1 MKKKKII
8 LIILCSIIG
17 LIFLDFIVALSF
29 NNSPIIKIKDYY
41 NGGFVV
47 YKDKGIFS
55 NTYKCSDGKTKTVL
69 KTTKFVCPIKDSKE
83 EEQKE
88 IITITFDTKG
98 GSKIDRITINKETEL
113 ILPKEPTRDGYVFK
127 GWVDKNETPI
137 YNKVLLAEDTTL
149 YAVWEKDE
157 TSNTITITFD
167 TKDGSKIN
175 SISINKETELTLP
188 KEPTRDGYVFKGWV
202 DKNETPI
209 YNKVLL
215 AEDTTLYAVWEKDE
229 TSNTITITFDTKD
242 GSKINSISINK
253 ETELT
258 LPKEPTRD
266 GYVFKG
272 WVDKNETPIYNKVL
286 LAEDTTLYAVWEKVE
301 NKKTSPK
308 TEEPKTNTNKNNNNN
323 STNTNKPN
331 QNANNNT
338 NINNNENPILPEE
351 KPPVVEKTQAEKN
364 DEYRKQL
371 QNKYSVKIAYK
382 NELGNYNINGYGLE
396 KLNDDDKINNC
407 LGEINTTLKN
417 YPNGFFKEMKDYGMP
432 LTIYLVNSISDDVS
446 GLTDAKDKSDI
457 KIMIAPA
464 SLFENTLN
472 HEIMHYIDTYIKVK
486 GYPIDINTTMKDV
499 NPVGFTYGDTSN
511 EYVYYFTSVDNAYFL
526 SAYGKTNYLEDRAVL
541 FSDMMTR
548 TIKKPFYNDGTPIN
562 KKAKLISAQIKEHFN
577 TLSNTGRYYWDRFL

>member
-1 MKKKKII
+1 MNKKKIV
-8 LIILCSIIG
+8 IITLCSIIG
-17 LIFLDFIVALSF
+17 LMFLDFIIALSF
-29 NNSPIIKIKDYY
+29 NNSPIIKFRDYF
-41 NGGFVV
+41 NGGSTV
-47 YKDKGIFS
+47 YIDKGIFT
-55 NTYKCSDGKTKTVL
+55 NTYKCSNGKTKTVL
-69 KTTKFVCPIKDSKE
+69 KTNKYVCHMNDIEKDIKE
-83 EEQKE
+83 A
-88 IITITFDTKG
+88 ITITFDTKG
-98 GSKIDRITINKETEL
+98 GSIIDSITI
-113 ILPKEPTRDGYVFK
+113 G
-127 GWVDKNETPI
+127 
-137 YNKVLLAEDTTL
+137 
-149 YAVWEKDE
+149 KD
-157 TSNTITITFD
+157 
-167 TKDGSKIN
+167 
-175 SISINKETELTLP
+175 
-188 KEPTRDGYVFKGWV
+188 
-202 DKNETPI
+202 
-209 YNKVLL
+209 
-215 AEDTTLYAVWEKDE
+215 
-229 TSNTITITFDTKD
+229 
-242 GSKINSISINK
+242 
-253 ETELT
+253 TELT

-308 TEEPKTNTNKNNNNN
+308 TEEPKTNTNTNNNNN

-338 NINNNENPILPEE
+338 NTNNNENTVLPEE

-382 NELGNYNINGYGLE
+382 NELGNYTINGYGSE
-396 KLNDDDKINNC
+396 KLNDDNKINNC
-407 LGEINTTLKN
+407 LGEIGKTLKN

-432 LTIYLVNSISDDVS
+432 LTIYLVNSISGDVS

-472 HEIMHYIDTYIKVK
+472 HEIMHYIDTYIKDK
-486 GYPIDINTTMKDV
+486 GYPIDINNTMKDV

-511 EYVYYFTSVDNAYFL
+511 DYVYYFTSVDNAYFL
-526 SAYGKTNYLEDRAVL
+526 STYGKKNYLEDRAVL

-548 TIKKPFYNDGTPIN
+548 TFAKDYYDDGTPIN
-562 KKAKLISAQIKEHFN
+562 KKAKLISSQIKEHFN

>member
-8 LIILCSIIG
+8 IITLCSIIG
-17 LIFLDFIVALSF
+17 LIFLDFIIALSF
-29 NNSPIIKIKDYY
+29 NNSPIIKIRDNF
-41 NGGFVV
+41 NGGSTV
-47 YKDKGIFS
+47 YKDKGIFT

-69 KTTKFVCPIKDSKE
+69 KTAKYVCPVKDSKE
-83 EEQKE
+83 EDIKE
-88 IITITFDTKG
+88 AITITFDTKG
-98 GSKIDRITINKETEL
+98 GSIIDSITIGKDTEL
-113 ILPKEPTRDGYVFK
+113 TLPKDPTRDGYVFK

-137 YNKVLLAEDTTL
+137 YNKVLLAEDTIL

-157 TSNTITITFD
+157 TSNTIIITFD
-167 TKDGSKIN
+167 TKGGSKIN
-175 SISINKETELTLP
+175 SITINKDTELILP
-188 KEPTRDGYVFKGWV
+188 KDPTRNGYVFKGWV

-215 AEDTTLYAVWEKDE
+215 AENTTLYA
-229 TSNTITITFDTKD
+229 I
-242 GSKINSISINK
+242 
-253 ETELT
+253 
-258 LPKEPTRD
+258 
-266 GYVFKG
+266 
-272 WVDKNETPIYNKVL
+272 
-286 LAEDTTLYAVWEKVE
+286 WEKVE
-301 NKKTSPK
+301 NKKTSTK
-308 TEEPKTNTNKNNNNN
+308 TEKPKTNTNTNNNNN
-323 STNTNKPN
+323 NTNTNKPN
-331 QNANNNT
+331 PNANNNT
-338 NINNNENPILPEE
+338 NTNNNKNTILPEE

-382 NELGNYNINGYGLE
+382 NELGNYTINGYGSE
-396 KLNDDDKINNC
+396 KLNDDNKINNC
-407 LGEINTTLKN
+407 LGEIDTTLKN
-417 YPNGFFKEMKDYGMP
+417 YPSGFFKEMKDYGMP

-472 HEIMHYIDTYIKVK
+472 HEIMHYIDTYIKDK

-526 SAYGKTNYLEDRAVL
+526 SAYGKRNYLEDRAVL

-548 TIKKPFYNDGTPIN
+548 SIKKPFYNDGTPIN
-562 KKAKLISAQIKEHFN
+562 KKAKLISSQIKEHFN
-577 TLSNTGRYYWDRFL
+577 TLSNTGRYYWDRFI

>member
-1 MKKKKII
+1 MKKKKIV
-8 LIILCSIIG
+8 IISLCSIIG
-17 LIFLDFIVALSF
+17 LIFLDFIIALSF
-29 NNSPIIKIKDYY
+29 NNSPIIKIRDNY
-41 NGGFVV
+41 NGGATV
-47 YKDKGIFS
+47 YKDKGIFT

-69 KTTKFVCPIKDSKE
+69 KATKYVCPMNDIEKDIKE
-83 EEQKE
+83 V
-88 IITITFDTKG
+88 ITITFDTKG
-98 GSKIDRITINKETEL
+98 GSIIDSITI
-113 ILPKEPTRDGYVFK
+113 G
-127 GWVDKNETPI
+127 
-137 YNKVLLAEDTTL
+137 
-149 YAVWEKDE
+149 KD
-157 TSNTITITFD
+157 
-167 TKDGSKIN
+167 
-175 SISINKETELTLP
+175 TELTLP

-215 AEDTTLYAVWEKDE
+215 AEDTILYAVWEK
-229 TSNTITITFDTKD
+229 I
-242 GSKINSISINK
+242 
-253 ETELT
+253 
-258 LPKEPTRD
+258 
-266 GYVFKG
+266 
-272 WVDKNETPIYNKVL
+272 
-286 LAEDTTLYAVWEKVE
+286 E

-308 TEEPKTNTNKNNNNN
+308 TEKPKTNTNTNNNNN
-323 STNTNKPN
+323 STNTNKPI

-338 NINNNENPILPEE
+338 NINNNENTILPEE

-382 NELGNYNINGYGLE
+382 NELGNYTINGYGSE
-396 KLNDDDKINNC
+396 KLNDDNKINNC
-407 LGEINTTLKN
+407 LAEIDTTLKN

-446 GLTDAKDKSDI
+446 GLTDAKNKSDI

-472 HEIMHYIDTYIKVK
+472 HEIMHYIDTYIKDK
-486 GYPIDINTTMKDV
+486 GYPIDINNTMKDV

-526 SAYGKTNYLEDRAVL
+526 SAYGKRNYLEDRAVL

-548 TIKKPFYNDGTPIN
+548 TSTRPYYNDGTPIN
-562 KKAKLISAQIKEHFN
+562 KKAKLISSQIKEHFN

>member
-1 MKKKKII
+1 MKKKKIV
-8 LIILCSIIG
+8 IISLCSIIG
-17 LIFLDFIVALSF
+17 LIFLDFIIALSF
-29 NNSPIIKIKDYY
+29 NNSPIIKIRDYY
-41 NGGFVV
+41 DGGDTV
-47 YKDKGIFS
+47 YKDKGIFT

-69 KTTKFVCPIKDSKE
+69 KTTKYVCPMNEIKKDIKE
-83 EEQKE
+83 A
-88 IITITFDTKG
+88 ITITFDTKG
-98 GSKIDRITINKETEL
+98 GSKVDSITI
-113 ILPKEPTRDGYVFK
+113 G
-127 GWVDKNETPI
+127 
-137 YNKVLLAEDTTL
+137 
-149 YAVWEKDE
+149 KD
-157 TSNTITITFD
+157 
-167 TKDGSKIN
+167 
-175 SISINKETELTLP
+175 TELTLP
-188 KEPTRDGYVFKGWV
+188 KEPTRDGY
-202 DKNETPI
+202 I
-209 YNKVLL
+209 
-215 AEDTTLYAVWEKDE
+215 
-229 TSNTITITFDTKD
+229 
-242 GSKINSISINK
+242 
-253 ETELT
+253 
-258 LPKEPTRD
+258 
-266 GYVFKG
+266 FKG

-472 HEIMHYIDTYIKVK
+472 HEIMHYIDTYIKDK
-486 GYPIDINTTMKDV
+486 GYPIDINNTMKDV

-526 SAYGKTNYLEDRAVL
+526 SAYGKRNYLEDRAVL

-548 TIKKPFYNDGTPIN
+548 TSTRPYYNDGTPIN
-562 KKAKLISAQIKEHFN
+562 KKAKLISSQIKEHFN